1 MKLRLFGKWL
11 HIVLALFLALILTH
25 PLLAQIPSG
34 TLRCQV
40 TDPSGG
46 AVTQATVLVTSA
58 GGQTQAVQGN
68 KDGIYEFKG
77 LAPGKYSVKVIAKGF
92 QVFEQAGIDISAS
105 QVQKLAISLQIE
117 EEVQKIT
124 VSGEAPTVSVNP
136 ENNASSLVIS
146 GKELESLSDDP
157 DELQSELEALAGP
170 SAGPNGGQI
179 YIDGFTGGQLPPK
192 SSILE
197 IRVNQNPFS
206 AEYDK
211 LGYGRIEIT
220 TKPGM
225 SQFHGQAFVSGN
237 TTAFNTRNPFAL
249 EEPTYHSEFY
259 NGSIGGPLS
268 KKASFFFNIFRR
280 DLDDSNVVSAYV
292 LSPDLTQQLPFS
304 QAVLNPRMRMNLG
317 PRVDYQLSSKNVLTV
332 RYQLWQN
339 SETNDGIGNFSLPTQ
354 AYNGHGS
361 EHTIQVSDTHV
372 ISDRTVNQA
381 RFQYLHDSNYE
392 ASANIPISTTSNLI
406 GPPIGCLL
414 LAQPCQL
421 SVLGA
426 FTGGGSSIGKTTD
439 TENHY
444 EFQNYTSINLSKNFV
459 RFGGRF
465 RDVDEMTSS
474 TENFNGTFTFPSL
487 TAYQIAES
495 GAQATPPWTPAQ
507 IAAAGGGPILFSI
520 VRGNPAAS
528 LNYFDLGLYGEDDWR
543 ARPNMTLSLGLRFET
558 QSGIHDHADLAPRIG
573 FSWGLGHGRSAK
585 TVLRAGFGIFYDRF
599 SQDDLLQAERLNG
612 CNQQDFIFSQTDALN
627 AFPNIPS
634 GVPSPGAALGCQPGS
649 NIYQVDPN
657 LRTPYTTQEGAGL
670 ERQLSKSATLSVTYL
685 NSHGVH
691 QLMTRDINAP
701 YCSPSASSCTPLSG
715 GKRPFQNQ
723 TFANVTDPENI
734 YQYES
739 AGIFNQNQLITNFNM
754 RMGAK
759 LNLFGFYTLGY
770 ANGNT
775 AIPMNPYDVAEDYG
789 RAAFDV
795 RHRVFVGGTWTMPH
809 GFALSPFIVANSGA
823 PFNITLD
830 QDVYGTGLTMPNAR
844 PAFASPQAPDTLVT
858 RWGTFDI
865 SSTPAS
871 GEKIIP
877 PNYATGP
884 GQFTT
889 NLRLSKTFGF
899 GKKPEG
905 PGTSRGPGGGPGGMG
920 GGRGGYG
927 GGLGGRGL
935 GGGGG
940 MGGLF
945 GPTVTNTR
953 YSFTFSVNA
962 RNVFNTVNLAAPTGV
977 VGSPLFDPSRGT
989 WRSNALVG
997 GFFSSAAANR
1007 RIDLQAAFNF

>member
-1 MKLRLFGKWL
+1 MKFRLFGKCL
-11 HIVLALFLALILTH
+11 YIFLALFLTAILEG
-25 PLLAQIPSG
+25 PLFAQTSTA

-40 TDPSGG
+40 NDPSGG
-46 AVTQATVLVTSA
+46 AVTQATVLVTSDT
-58 GGQTQAVQGN
+58 GQTQAVQGN
-68 KDGIYEFKG
+68 HDGIYEFKG

-92 QVFEQAGIDISAS
+92 ALYEQAGVEVSAG
-105 QVQKLAISLQIE
+105 QVQKLAISLQLE

-157 DELQSELEALAGP
+157 DELQSELEELAGP

-206 AEYDK
+206 AEYDR

-225 SQFHGQAFVSGN
+225 SQFHGQGFVSGN
-237 TTAFNTRNPFAL
+237 TVSFNTRNPFVT
-249 EEPTYHSEFY
+249 EEPSYHSEFY
-259 NGSIGGPLS
+259 NGSIGGPIS
-268 KKASFFFNIFRR
+268 KKASFFFNMFRR
-280 DLDDSNVVSAYV
+280 DLDDSNIVSAYV
-292 LSPDLTQQLPFS
+292 LSPDLTQQIPFS

-317 PRVDYQLSSKNVLTV
+317 PRVDYQLSSKNVMTV
-332 RYQLWQN
+332 RYQYWGDHD
-339 SETNDGIGNFSLPTQ
+339 TDDGIGNFSLPSQ
-354 AYNGHGS
+354 AYNTNGS
-361 EHTIQVSDTHV
+361 EHTVQVSDTHV

-381 RFQYLHDSNYE
+381 RFQYLHDSEQQTPVNL
-392 ASANIPISTTSNLI
+392 ALNGDSNLI

-414 LAQPCQL
+414 LAQPCQV
-421 SVLGA
+421 SVQGA
-426 FTGGGSSIGKTTD
+426 FYAGGSNSGKSID

-444 EFQNYTSINLSKNFV
+444 EFQNFTSISLGKNFV

-465 RDVDEMTSS
+465 RDLDEVNSS
-474 TENFNGTFTFPSL
+474 TGNFNGTFTFPSL
-487 TAYQIAES
+487 AAYQVTRQ
-495 GAQATPPWTPAQ
+495 GLQAGWTAAQ
-507 IAAAGGGPILFSI
+507 IAAAGGGPNLFSI
-520 VRGNPAAS
+520 VQGLPIAS
-528 LNYFDLGLYGEDDWR
+528 VNLVDWDLYGEDDWR
-543 ARPNMTLSLGLRFET
+543 ARPNMTVSMGLRFES
-558 QSGIHDHADLAPRIG
+558 QNDIRDHADIAPRIG
-573 FSWGLGHGRSAK
+573 FSWGLGRGRSPK

-599 SQDDLLQAERLNG
+599 TQTYLLQAERLNG
-612 CNQQDFIFSQTDALN
+612 CNQQDFITVNPDF
-627 AFPNIPS
+627 FPS
-634 GVPSPGAALGCQPGS
+634 LLSLSAAGGCQRGS

-657 LRTPYTTQEGAGL
+657 LRTPYTTQGGAGL
-670 ERQLSKSATLSVTYL
+670 ERQLSKSATVSLTYL

-691 QLMTRDINAP
+691 QLFTRDINAP
-701 YCSPSASSCTPLSG
+701 LPGTYVYCASDNPSCTPSPG
-715 GKRPFQNQ
+715 VRPYVNY
-723 TFANVTDPENI
+723 ANITNVGNV

-739 AGIFNQNQLITNFNM
+739 AGIFNQNQLIANFNM

-770 ANGNT
+770 ASGNT
-775 AIPMNPYDVAEDYG
+775 MSPMDPYDIAEDYG

-795 RHRVFVGGTWTMPH
+795 RHRAFVGGNWNLPH

-823 PFNITLD
+823 PFNIVLGPD
-830 QDVYGTGLTMPNAR
+830 LYGTSVLNSR
-844 PAFASPQAPDTLVT
+844 PVFAGAGAGDSLKT

-865 SSTPAS
+865 STPPAP
-871 GEKIIP
+871 GEAIIP
-877 PNYATGP
+877 PNYGTGP

-905 PGTSRGPGGGPGGMG
+905 SRGPGGGGPGGMG

-927 GGLGGRGL
+927 PGLGPRGL
-935 GGGGG
+935 SGGGGG
-940 MGGLF
+940 NLF
-945 GPTVTNTR
+945 GPAVTNAR
-953 YSFTFSVNA
+953 YTLTFSVNA
-962 RNVFNTVNLAAPTGV
+962 RNVFNNVNLAAPVGV
-977 VGSPLFDPSRGT
+977 IGSPLFGQ
-989 WRSNALVG
+989 SNALAG
-997 GFFSSAAANR
+997 GFFSSPAANR
-1007 RIDLQAAFNF
+1007 RIDLQASFNF